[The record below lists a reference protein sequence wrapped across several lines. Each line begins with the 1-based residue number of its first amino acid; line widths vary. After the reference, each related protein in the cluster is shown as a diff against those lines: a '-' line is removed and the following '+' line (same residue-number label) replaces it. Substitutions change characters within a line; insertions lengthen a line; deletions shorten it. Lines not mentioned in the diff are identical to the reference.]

1 MGKFVIAI
9 GLVVGAISLLT
20 STIDS
25 DSSSWNK
32 AFKSLFIIA
41 GAVAIAIAVGFAPIT
56 IIIGVIVGLVFILW
70 KQFGSLSKAM
80 EGLAMTANH
89 VFTLIGELIVELM
102 ILPLRSVIFAINLII
117 KGYNELAEKTG
128 KSTINTISME
138 KITGGLVPDKMY
150 GKTRENWAERNAW
163 IAENRVGSQ
172 GENNGKTSLSNNI
185 NNVFN
190 IEGITDP
197 EEVARKVLEKQ
208 NETMDMFQGSMDS

>member
-1 MGKFVIAI
+1 
-9 GLVVGAISLLT
+9 
-20 STIDS
+20 
-25 DSSSWNK
+25 
-32 AFKSLFIIA
+32 
-41 GAVAIAIAVGFAPIT
+41 
-56 IIIGVIVGLVFILW
+56 
-70 KQFGSLSKAM
+70 
-80 EGLAMTANH
+80 
-89 VFTLIGELIVELM
+89 
-102 ILPLRSVIFAINLII
+102 
-117 KGYNELAEKTG
+117 
-128 KSTINTISME
+128 ME